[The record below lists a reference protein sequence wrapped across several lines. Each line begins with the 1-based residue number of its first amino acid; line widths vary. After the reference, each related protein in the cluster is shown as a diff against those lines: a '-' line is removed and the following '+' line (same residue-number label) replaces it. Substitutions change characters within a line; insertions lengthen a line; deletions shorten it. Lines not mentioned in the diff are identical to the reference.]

1 MNKSVRN
8 HGLTKKTKSNNT
20 SKKSIQSNIVHLWN
34 ILDEEKDIQP
44 QIECIYDQTFE
55 QENELCKTCNIIL
68 SYNEDGYLMCSNPQ
82 CAITYNDII
91 DQSAE
96 WRYYGADDNNS
107 QDPTRC
113 GMPIDPLL
121 EQSSYGSHVIA
132 QQKMTPEMYRLRRWT
147 HWISTPNGE
156 KSLYNE
162 FKRITTMAH
171 LAGIS
176 KMIIDDALYYHKIV
190 SGHEKTFRGDNRDG
204 IIAASVYI
212 SCRKNNNPRTAKE
225 IADIFALDITSATKG
240 CKNAQVIINDIEK
253 DTANVDKTHLKET
266 VPRSFIARFCSK
278 LNMNHELT
286 VLSSF
291 IADKIHENDIMPE
304 NTPISIAAGLLYFV
318 SQMCNLNIN
327 KQQIHIVSGISEVT
341 INSCYKKLELI
352 KDTLIPERI
361 LKKYC

>member
-1 MNKSVRN
+1 MNKSIKN
-8 HGLTKKTKSNNT
+8 HGLAKKNNT
-20 SKKSIQSNIVHLWN
+20 SKKCNNGDNMTKLWT
-34 ILDEEKDIQP
+34 ILDEDQNIKSS
-44 QIECIYDQTFE
+44 IECVYDQT
-55 QENELCKTCNIIL
+55 NELENDLCKMCNIIL
-68 SYNEDGYLMCSNPQ
+68 SFNEDGYLMCSNPK
-82 CAITYNDII
+82 CAKTYNDII

-96 WRYYGADDNNS
+96 WRYYGADDNNV

-121 EQSSYGSHVIA
+121 EQSSYGSHVIS
-132 QQKMTPEMYRLRRWT
+132 QQKMSPEMYRLRRWT

-162 FKRITTMAH
+162 FKRITNRAH

-212 SCRKNNNPRTAKE
+212 SCRINDNPRTAKE
-225 IADIFALDITSATKG
+225 IAEIFALDVTSATKG

-253 DTANVDKTHLKET
+253 DTRNVEKTHLKET
-266 VPRSFIARFCSK
+266 VPKSFIPRFCSK
-278 LNMNHELT
+278 LNMNKELT
-286 VLSSF
+286 DVCSF
-291 IADKIHENDIMPE
+291 IADKIHKLDIMPE

-318 SQMCNLNIN
+318 SQICHLNIT
-327 KQQIHIVSGISEVT
+327 KQQIKVVSGISEVT
-341 INSCYKKLELI
+341 INSCCKKLELI
-352 KDTLIPERI
+352 KHTLIPNEI
-361 LKKYC
+361 IKKYN